1 MFSSESSSQGVL
13 YLSTK
18 LSLATMLD
26 RKPTL
31 IFFFS
36 SSSSA
41 AVPSNVCGRQKKK
54 KIAALSSAPSG
65 SVCMKAM
72 ISKEYLNAGILA
84 SPTLQKVEVTVA
96 ECLFAM

>member
-26 RKPTL
+26 RKPML
-31 IFFFS
+31 IFFSFFF
-36 SSSSA
+36 SSA
-41 AVPSNVCGRQKKK
+41 AVPSYVCEN
-54 KIAALSSAPSG
+54 SSTVSAPSG
-65 SVCMKAM
+65 SVCMKTM

-84 SPTLQKVEVTVA
+84 SPTLQKVEVTVV